1 MYDLDGSEHGWSSSK
16 MLAYTAHVRY
26 YLLPPTCIHFCGA
39 SETAAAE
46 RQTLCERLR
55 QTSKWGPPSKRR
67 KDALNLLLQGC
78 ALSCEKIHKAKR
90 RSQRMQPAIKRRW
103 HDSWDSRRIMERHK
117 VEARPNINSQTIL
130 FEEDRLHTAYRSRL
144 LVESTTHAVF
154 VLSTGEQTNT
164 SYLTL
169 FNETHWKHIHHIDFH
184 FSLNTTH

>member
-1 MYDLDGSEHGWSSSK
+1 

-117 VEARPNINSQTIL
+117 VEARPNINSQTIPSKKI
-130 FEEDRLHTAYRSRL
+130 ACIL
-144 LVESTTHAVF
+144 LTEADFWLSPLRTLSSFYPPENKPTLPTLRYSTKRIGNISTT
-154 VLSTGEQTNT
+154 
-164 SYLTL
+164 
-169 FNETHWKHIHHIDFH
+169 
-184 FSLNTTH
+184 